1 MPADAPLSHGQ
12 LFSWREIARYPD
24 DWMQDANLPTV
35 WDLRGL
41 PLARVEN
48 ALRALMDRHEAL
60 RTTYHVVDGQPVQR
74 VHESAEPPI
83 ERVDRVVPDRQDP
96 EDTKDALC
104 AVPFPMEGGLCW
116 RGQLVT
122 TDGSPVFLALSFS
135 HLILDVWSINH
146 LTDQFRA
153 LVADPEAVAELG
165 PTPSELAR
173 EQRTELWRERKE
185 ASERYWRR
193 TLGDVLADPL
203 PTLPARV
210 KRNRVE
216 ATLHSHRLGGLAALA
231 ARRLGVTPPAVVMA
245 LVAAGL
251 ARHTNTDT
259 VTMSLMASNRFAPE
273 HHHVIGTMNQLIP
286 VVAAVDP
293 GSSLG
298 EHVKRLHWAGTR
310 AYRYSSYDFDRIAAL
325 AAEAAAQRGDEPAHD
340 CWVNQ
345 LFRCWFNYVQLDR
358 QLSDPVAKSP
368 AELLWTPLAQQY
380 GQPFRVRVSVFNGR
394 TSILML
400 ADPTIIP
407 AEGMAD
413 MLRVIALGVQVAA
426 TDPETSLKDLWNN
439 DHDTLAPS
447 LFPAVVP
454 LPE

>member
-1 MPADAPLSHGQ
+1 MPVDAPLSHGQ
-12 LFSWREIARYPD
+12 LFSWREIERYPD
-24 DWMQDANLPTV
+24 DWMQDANLPIV
-35 WDLRGL
+35 SDLRGL

-48 ALRALMDRHEAL
+48 ALRVLMARHEPL
-60 RTTYHVVDGQPVQR
+60 RTTYHLVDGQPVQR
-74 VHESAEPPI
+74 VHETAEPPI
-83 ERVDRVVPDRQDP
+83 ERVDRVVRDWEDP
-96 EDTKDALC
+96 EDVKNELC
-104 AVPFPMEGGLCW
+104 AVPFAMEGGLCW

-122 TDGSPVFLALSFS
+122 TNGSPVFLALSFS

-146 LTDQFRA
+146 LTDQFGA

-165 PTPSELAR
+165 PSPTELAH
-173 EQRTELWRERKE
+173 EQRTDLWRDRKE

-203 PTLPARV
+203 PTLPAKV
-210 KRNRVE
+210 KRDRLE

-231 ARRLGVTPPAVVMA
+231 ARKLGVTAPALVMA

-251 ARHTNTDT
+251 ARHTNTGK
-259 VTMSLMASNRFAPE
+259 VAMSLMASNRFAPE

-286 VVAAVDP
+286 VVATVDP
-293 GSSLG
+293 GAPLS
-298 EHVKRLHWAGTR
+298 EHVKRLHWAGAR
-310 AYRYSSYDFDRIAAL
+310 AYRYSSYDFDRVAVL
-325 AAEAAAQRGDEPAHD
+325 AAEAAAERGEEPAHD

-358 QLSDPVAKSP
+358 QPSDPVAKTP

-380 GQPFRVRVSVFNGR
+380 GQPFRVRVSVINGR

-413 MLRVIALGVQVAA
+413 MLRTIALGVQVAA
-426 TDPETSLKDLWNN
+426 TDPETSLKDLWNAG
-439 DHDTLAPS
+439 HETLAPS
-447 LFPAVVP
+447 LFPAVIP
-454 LPE
+454 MPE